1 MKIMIAIYGVILFS
15 IVGCQSKEDIIDYR
29 LKKSRKVDCIGG
41 YKFVLAYEAMSQI
54 LDDQGRGIKC
64 E

>member
-1 MKIMIAIYGVILFS
+1 MIAIYGVILFS

-29 LKKSRKVDCIGG
+29 LKKSYRIVDCIEG